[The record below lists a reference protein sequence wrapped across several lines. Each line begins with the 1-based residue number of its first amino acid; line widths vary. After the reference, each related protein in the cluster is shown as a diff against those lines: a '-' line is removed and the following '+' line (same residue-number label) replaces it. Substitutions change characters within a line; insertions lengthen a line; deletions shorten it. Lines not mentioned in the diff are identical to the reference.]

1 MFRFI
6 LFSILRFWFSL
17 FVSVASFPSFHWI
30 PVKSL
35 FLPLSLQRRPS
46 SLLCWL
52 AQSNIPLP
60 LWPPS
65 VIQRSLR
72 KTTSSISFLFFS
84 SRGITNY
91 SFCAAGGLSRPPCF
105 CSDPDYPVNAL
116 DNVTSFA
123 NIGLNE
129 SSLGYL
135 ARVPLRVLACLW
147 MIVEPWWELMMF
159 EPLSLAV
166 SQTLQVFVDNFSEYV
181 EKS

>member
-65 VIQRSLR
+65 VIQRSWR
-72 KTTSSISFLFFS
+72 KTTSSIFSFLFFS

-91 SFCAAGGLSRPPCF
+91 SFCAAADLSRPLFLLRSRLSSKC
-105 CSDPDYPVNAL
+105 L
-116 DNVTSFA
+116 HNVTGFA

-135 ARVPLRVLACLW
+135 ARAPQRVLACLW